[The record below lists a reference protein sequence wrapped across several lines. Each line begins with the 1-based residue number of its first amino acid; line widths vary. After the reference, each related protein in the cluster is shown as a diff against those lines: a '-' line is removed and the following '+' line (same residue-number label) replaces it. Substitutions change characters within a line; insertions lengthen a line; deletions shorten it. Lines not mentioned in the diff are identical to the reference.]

1 MACCTREAKDTP
13 EWRQD
18 ASTSTEDLVFLGD
31 VQQKVMHRMLVFTAV
46 AVVDFLWQFI
56 NSLAHVQILLME
68 SIQSI
73 DETVVYN
80 AQEKRKEFI
89 INLFEKEDVGRVHEC

>member
-1 MACCTREAKDTP
+1 M
-13 EWRQD
+13 
-18 ASTSTEDLVFLGD
+18 FLGD
-31 VQQKVMHRMLVFTAV
+31 VQQKVMHKMLVFTAV
-46 AVVDFLWQFI
+46 AVVDFLWQLA

-73 DETVVYN
+73 DKTVVYN

-89 INLFEKEDVGRVHEC
+89 INLFEKRTWGACMNAKVVL